1 MADLK
6 GRQLAFVEAYINDPK
21 RNQTQAAVTAGYSEK
36 TAASQASRLMKD
48 DNIITAIKKREKEL
62 HEQNTARANE
72 VIEFL
77 TAVMRGETVD
87 NIPLFIGDGE
97 QELAEGAPSA
107 KDRLKAAEMLGKYYA
122 LFTDKTQIEGDGV
135 VQIINDIPRS
145 DADAKSD

>member
-36 TAASQASRLMKD
+36 TSAQTASRLMKD
-48 DNIITAIKKREKEL
+48 NSIITAIKEREKEL

-72 VIEFL
+72 VVEFL

-97 QELAEGAPSA
+97 QELTESVPSA
-107 KDRLKAAEMLGKYYA
+107 KDRLRAAEMLGKYYA
-122 LFTDKTQIEGDGV
+122 LFTDKTHIEGDGI
-135 VQIINDIPRS
+135 VQIIDDIPRGNK
-145 DADAKSD
+145 DAEND